1 MSEQKTKWHW
11 SVKFFDVREI
21 MQNKSSLNAFLEQ
34 VNNNENAEIINIMGL
49 TVDNKSSIAVVYA
62 EKNTTK
68 DDLKK
73 EVRFM
78 DSRKV
83 AEMLGMDHSALLKK
97 LDNISEKFTEAK
109 KSLVKYWEESSYI
122 DELGKK
128 NKCYLI
134 TRLGCRFL
142 SNQMP
147 EEKKFLFTVAY
158 ATEFNKMERKGE
170 K

>member
-1 MSEQKTKWHW
+1 MLEQKAKWHW

-34 VNNNENAEIINIMGL
+34 VNNNENAEIFNIMGL
-49 TVDNKSSIAVVYA
+49 TDDNKSSIAVVYA

-68 DDLKK
+68 YDLN
-73 EVRFM
+73 EEIRFM

-83 AEMLGMDHSALLKK
+83 AEMLEMNHSSLLKK

-109 KSLVKYWEESSYI
+109 KSLVEYWEESSYI

-128 NKCYLI
+128 NKYYLI

-147 EEKKFLFTVAY
+147 EEKKILFTVAY
-158 ATEFNKMERKGE
+158 ATEFNKMEQKGE

>member
-1 MSEQKTKWHW
+1 MEEYKTKLCW
-11 SVKFFDVREI
+11 SVKFFDTREI
-21 MQNKSSLNAFLEQ
+21 IQNNSLLNTFLEQ
-34 VNNNENAEIINIMGL
+34 VNNNENAEIFNIMGL

-68 DDLKK
+68 GDLKK

-83 AEMLGMDHSALLKK
+83 AEILEMNHSSLLKK
-97 LDNISEKFTEAK
+97 LDNISKKITEGK
-109 KSLVKYWEESSYI
+109 RSLVEYWEESSYI

-128 NKCYLI
+128 NKYYLI

-147 EEKKFLFTVAY
+147 EEKKILFTVTY
-158 ATEFNKMERKGE
+158 ATEFNKIEQKGE

>member
-1 MSEQKTKWHW
+1 MEEQKAKWHW

-73 EVRFM
+73 
-78 DSRKV
+78 
-83 AEMLGMDHSALLKK
+83 GMDYSALLKK